1 MLASTNFQFGQ
12 KKFRMTIR
20 MVNRLRGL
28 WALASGHRAAHI
40 HQCALRNSQWTV
52 SIEPFALAMRTG
64 QLAAAS
70 GQFAAGNVQVTG
82 SRWQWASVTSHS
94 LTVSA
99 RLAIGML
106 TLAVGNL
113 HVFSMQMSLMC

>member
-1 MLASTNFQFGQ
+1 M
-12 KKFRMTIR
+12 KIR
-20 MVNRLRGL
+20 MVNRLHGR
-28 WALASGHRAAHI
+28 WALASGHRAAQI
-40 HQCALRNSQWTV
+40 HQCAVRNSQWTII
-52 SIEPFALAMRTG
+52 IERLALAMRTG

-70 GQFAAGNVQVTG
+70 EQFAAGIVQVTG

-106 TLAVGNL
+106 KLAVGNL
-113 HVFSMQMSLMC
+113 HVFSMQMSLVC

>member
-1 MLASTNFQFGQ
+1 
-12 KKFRMTIR
+12 MTIR
-20 MVNRLRGL
+20 MCDRL
-28 WALASGHRAAHI
+28 WPVDI
-40 HQCALRNSQWTV
+40 EQCRLNNAPFAIGDGPSSA
-52 SIEPFALAMRTG
+52 SIERFALAMRTG

-70 GQFAAGNVQVTG
+70 EQFAAGIVQVTG

-106 TLAVGNL
+106 KLAVGKKN
-113 HVFSMQMSLMC
+113 VFSMQMSLVC